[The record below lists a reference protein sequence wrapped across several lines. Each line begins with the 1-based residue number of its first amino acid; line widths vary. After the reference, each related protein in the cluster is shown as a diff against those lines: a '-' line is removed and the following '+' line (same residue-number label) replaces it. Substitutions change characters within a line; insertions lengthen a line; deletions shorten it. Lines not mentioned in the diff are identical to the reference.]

1 MGVDLEQGEDLQAAA
16 VDATREAAAEAGAED
31 LAVEVVSMKAPQQK
45 WLLLGPIST
54 RPRGSWC
61 AS

>member
-1 MGVDLEQGEDLQAAA
+1 LAAEEDLLGAA
-16 VDATREAAAEAGAED
+16 VDAIREAAVVEAGAED
-31 LAVEVVSMKAPQQK
+31 LADEVVSMKAPQPK

-54 RPRGSWC
+54 PPRVSLF

>member
-1 MGVDLEQGEDLQAAA
+1 LAVGAVVLLVQGGVDAIRAA
-16 VDATREAAAEAGAED
+16 VVEAGAED
-31 LAVEVVSMKAPQQK
+31 LADEVVSMKAPQPK

-54 RPRGSWC
+54 PPRVSLF